1 MRGHT
6 TIMRGKTTEHTTG
19 PESFGSLRFPAT
31 TSASDEPALSER
43 RADWVAP
50 EPFRSDAASGE
61 ITTCVRHTEIV
72 RQTCEFLRRRE
83 PHLYKELWEEL
94 QKRKPAHENPL
105 LETRQVRDS
114 VPPDA
119 GVAECSPTAAPHS
132 TVKKELRATPYSLA
146 LPRIDKKHWAYAR
159 HAQVGHYARP
169 RDKAE
174 EQAAIREEGRLDKA
188 VINSYLQAY
197 RDLGEDLSGK
207 NLWRATRHPE
217 DRSPYYTTMEIVKQ
231 EANPPEH
238 FYALIHYGMGLHMLY
253 ELSLA
258 RTSENAPPAMAKLT
272 GLLQQS
278 FKAIAKAYRQD
289 FCQEDSR

>member
-1 MRGHT
+1 
-6 TIMRGKTTEHTTG
+6 
-19 PESFGSLRFPAT
+19 LR
-31 TSASDEPALSER
+31 ER

-50 EPFRSDAASGE
+50 EPFRADAPSGE

-72 RQTCEFLRRRE
+72 RQTCIFLRKRE
-83 PHLYKELWEEL
+83 PSLYKELWEEL
-94 QKRKPAHENPL
+94 RKHKPIHENPL
-105 LETRQVRDS
+105 LEARQVRDS
-114 VPPDA
+114 VPPDVGETA
-119 GVAECSPTAAPHS
+119 RSPAAAPQS
-132 TVKKELRATPYSLA
+132 ETRKELRATPYSLV
-146 LPRIDKKHWAYAR
+146 LPKIDKNHWAYAR

-174 EQAAIREEGRLDKA
+174 EQAAKREEGRLDKA
-188 VINSYLQAY
+188 VINEYLKAY
-197 RDLGEDLSGK
+197 RDLAEDVSGK
-207 NLWRATRHPE
+207 HLWRATRHPE

-258 RTSENAPPAMAKLT
+258 RKAESAPPGMETLT

-278 FKAIAKAYRQD
+278 FKAIAKAYRED
-289 FCQEDSR
+289 FCQAFRD